1 MPLVKP
7 DWINCSGI
15 RKASVIATIWGLKF
29 SKRIS
34 LSLDKADICSG
45 LIKPPSIIGEI
56 FFRTDETPKSK
67 QRFLLVYWLVT
78 FLSFYMFF
86 LK

>member
-1 MPLVKP
+1 
-7 DWINCSGI
+7 
-15 RKASVIATIWGLKF
+15 
-29 SKRIS
+29 
-34 LSLDKADICSG
+34 